1 MSDTPQGSQYGEQRA
16 PTEWVGSGDP
26 PGGPGGSAP
35 AASSGGSGRGRRRG
49 VLIGA
54 GVATIALLGGGA
66 AVAFTVLNGGGAQ
79 PDAAVPSGAIAY
91 TRIDLDPSAEQKVNA
106 VRLLR
111 RVPQF
116 EEETGITA
124 DRDDLRQRL
133 YEEAVSE
140 GGGGEGCPDY
150 ADDVEPWLG
159 DRAGFAAMPADDGGD
174 PDPLAVLQVSDEE
187 AARTGIAKIV
197 ECTGAEQSGIAF
209 VSDYA
214 VIAETQDLAD
224 GFAAAAEEAP
234 LADDAGYQADMDA
247 LDGEGIVSGWLDVDA
262 LVEDT
267 LTDEEKASA
276 EAAGLGQTE
285 SVAMALSA
293 GSDSLELALAA
304 NGDTLPADA
313 GPTSFGDLPAST
325 MFGFGFTGGA
335 DAVQKFWDQAQES
348 MGDSGSSD
356 LDQFAAMVQAQ
367 TGFVLPDDVK
377 TLLGDDFALALD
389 SEGFD
394 VAASGQPDPASI
406 RLGLRTSSGLA
417 DVQELVTKVEIMLSP
432 FVPVDLVEREFDG
445 GTVVAST
452 EDYADIL
459 AQDGALADSE
469 NYQAAVADAD
479 GATAIVFADFDLAL
493 EVAERLGDMSED
505 ERETL
510 DVLRSFGVSAARD
523 GDYTRATVRLV
534 FD

>member
-1 MSDTPQGSQYGEQRA
+1 MSDTQQGSQYGEQRA
-16 PTEWVGSGDP
+16 PTEWVGSGDA

-54 GVATIALLGGGA
+54 GVAAVALIGGGA
-66 AVAFTVLNGGGAQ
+66 AVAFSVLSGGGPQ
-79 PDAAVPSGAIAY
+79 PDAAVPSGAIAF

-133 YEEAVSE
+133 YEEAVK
-140 GGGGEGCPDY
+140 GGDGCPDY
-150 ADDVEPWLG
+150 TDDVEPWLG

-187 AARTGIAKIV
+187 AARTGIAQIV
-197 ECTGAEQSGIAF
+197 ECTGGEQGGIAF

-224 GFAAAAEEAP
+224 GFAAAAEDAP
-234 LADDAGYQADMDA
+234 LADDAGYRADMDA
-247 LDGEGIVSGWLDVDA
+247 LDGEGIASGWLDVDA
-262 LVEDT
+262 LIETTLSDED
-267 LTDEEKASA
+267 KATA
-276 EAAGLGQTE
+276 ETAGLGQTE

-293 GSDSLELALAA
+293 GSDNLELALAA
-304 NGDTLPADA
+304 NGDTLPADSGA
-313 GPTSFGDLPAST
+313 TSFGDLPAST

-335 DAVQKFWDQAQES
+335 DAVQKFWDQAHES
-348 MGDSGSSD
+348 MGDTGADD
-356 LDQFAAMVQAQ
+356 LDQLAAMVQAQ
-367 TGFVLPDDVK
+367 TGFVLPDDVQ

-389 SEGFD
+389 SEGLD
-394 VAASGQPDPASI
+394 IAPSGAPDPASI
-406 RLGLRTSSGLA
+406 RLGLRTSSQFA
-417 DVQELVTKVEIMLSP
+417 DVQELVARVEIMLAP

-452 EDYADIL
+452 EDYADTL
-459 AQDGALADSE
+459 AQDGALGDSD

-479 GATAIVFADFDLAL
+479 AATAVVFADFDLAL
-493 EVAERLGDMSED
+493 EVADRLGDMSED

-510 DVLRSFGVSAARD
+510 DVLRSFGVSASRD
-523 GDYTRATVRLV
+523 GDYTKATVRLV